1 MKTKFIKS
9 FEERLA
15 FYIFISVIITVV
27 VETLT
32 SLLIYRISSELRFM
46 GYRSSM
52 IGPDGLN
59 PAVRGWI
66 LLLMGI
72 LVFVLCFYYLIH
84 DYMKYIRIIANG
96 IKDIAQGN
104 FDTEIPVRSLDEFGE
119 MASYLNQ
126 MQENIKG
133 IMERERVAEHTKNDL
148 ISSVAHDLRTPL
160 TSIIG
165 YLGWV
170 REQPDLD
177 ERTRQ
182 KYLDIAYRKAQHL
195 EQLTNE
201 LFGFVKL
208 EHREMSM
215 HVGILDI
222 RQLLE
227 QLLDE
232 CYPSFEKYGL
242 ENEFICQEERIMLEG
257 DGNLL
262 ARLFENL
269 LNNAV
274 KYGKDGKLIR
284 VELEKKIESAV
295 IKVINYGY
303 VIPEQE
309 IGKLFR
315 KFYRIEHSR
324 SQDTGGTG
332 LGLAIVEQI
341 VQLHHGTISVKS
353 DLQGTVFEVV
363 LPLAFLHEDPVS
375 TDVSEKK

>member
-1 MKTKFIKS
+1 MKTNFIKS

-15 FYIFISVIITVV
+15 FYIFISVLVTAVAELITGF
-27 VETLT
+27 
-32 SLLIYRISSELRFM
+32 LIYQISSELRYM
-46 GYRSSM
+46 GYRSVVMS
-52 IGPDGLN
+52 PDGLN
-59 PAVRGWI
+59 PMFRMGI
-66 LLLMGI
+66 LLVMGI
-72 LVFVLCFYYLIH
+72 LVFVLCFYHLIH
-84 DYMKYIRIIANG
+84 RYMKYIRIITNG
-96 IKDIAQGN
+96 MKDIAQGN
-104 FDTEIPVRSLDEFGE
+104 FDTEIPVQSMDEFGQI
-119 MASYLNQ
+119 AGYLNQ
-126 MQENIKG
+126 MQENIKE
-133 IMERERVAEHTKNDL
+133 IMERERVAERTKNDL

-170 REQPDLD
+170 REQPMLD
-177 ERTRQ
+177 VEIRQ
-182 KYLDIAYRKAQHL
+182 KYLDIAFRKAQHL

-208 EHREMSM
+208 EHREMSLHM
-215 HVGILDI
+215 GTLDI

-242 ENEFICQEERIMLEG
+242 RTEFLCRDESILLMG

-262 ARLFENL
+262 ARLFDNL

-284 VELEKKIESAV
+284 VELEQRGQSAV
-295 IKVINYGY
+295 TRVINYGY
-303 VIPEQE
+303 VIPESE
-309 IGKLFR
+309 LGNLFR
-315 KFYRIEHSR
+315 KFYRVEQSR

-341 VQLHHGTISVKS
+341 AQLHQGSVSVRS
-353 DLQGTVFEVV
+353 DLQGTVFEVT
-363 LPLAFLHEDPVS
+363 LPINLDWE
-375 TDVSEKK
+375 EK

>member
-15 FYIFISVIITVV
+15 FYIFISVIITML
-27 VETLT
+27 VEVLM
-32 SLLIYRISSELRFM
+32 SLLIYQISTELRFM

-52 IGPDGLN
+52 MGPDGLN
-59 PAVRGWI
+59 PAVRVMI
-66 LLLMGI
+66 LLVMGI

-84 DYMKYIRIIANG
+84 NYMKYIRIIANG
-96 IKDIAQGN
+96 IKDIAQGD
-104 FDTEIPVRSLDEFGE
+104 FDTEIPVKSLDEFGE

-126 MQENIKG
+126 MQENIKE

-170 REQPDLD
+170 KEQPDLD
-177 ERTRQ
+177 EETRR
-182 KYLDIAYRKAQHL
+182 KYLDIAYRKARHL

-208 EHREMSM
+208 ENREMTL
-215 HVGILDI
+215 HVNSLDI

-242 ENEFICQEERIMLEG
+242 QTEFQCREDRLMMEG

-284 VELEKKIESAV
+284 VELEKRADSAV
-295 IKVINYGY
+295 VKVINYGY

-309 IGKLFR
+309 IGKLFQ
-315 KFYRIEHSR
+315 KFYRVEQSR

-341 VQLHHGTISVKS
+341 VQLHHGTISVRS
-353 DLQGTVFEVV
+353 DLQGTVFEVT
-363 LPLAFLHEDPVS
+363 LPLTFLREEAVS
-375 TDVSEKK
+375 